1 MISHRRYGAACL
13 ILYARTVLNRVTQ
26 ATMNLYEGYKLNAVK
41 ERLELAVNA
50 ITERHRTAGRALTW
64 RLVHEIEKEALK
76 TLEQAGDLE
85 RKYIRMVRSSRWG
98 FVPRVNQVADLQSHE
113 ALPVAL
119 TYIRNAY
126 YSYH

>member
-1 MISHRRYGAACL
+1 M
-13 ILYARTVLNRVTQ
+13 T
-26 ATMNLYEGYKLNAVK
+26 LYEGYKLNAVK
-41 ERLELAVNA
+41 ERLALAVSE
-50 ITERHRTAGRALTW
+50 ITARHRTDGRVLTW
-64 RLVHEIEKEALK
+64 RLIHEIEKEALK

-98 FVPRVNQVADLQSHE
+98 YVPRVNEVADLTRHD